1 MSRKKKIYA
10 DQDPYWGGRNMKYW
24 KGFFPRWWNPLF
36 WMAVIAFPLIAAIT
50 AFTVG
55 IYELTCEIWTFFHKY
70 KI

>member
-1 MSRKKKIYA
+1 
-10 DQDPYWGGRNMKYW
+10 MKYW
-24 KGFFPRWWNPLF
+24 KVFFPRWWNPLF